1 MSKFSRTFPCPR
13 PDDGRSAVTTGGM
26 RLSIA
31 IALALPEEAPGAS
44 RDLALEIARSIRLDH
59 AEAGASSA
67 KRPRIGRTRTSG

>member
-1 MSKFSRTFPCPR
+1 
-13 PDDGRSAVTTGGM
+13 M

-59 AEAGASSA
+59 AEAGGSSA